1 MNFLEK
7 SQWWTIEQHKDYQ
20 FRKLKE
26 ILEYSYKNIVY
37 YQKQFKK
44 IDAAPY
50 DIKSFKDF
58 EEFPFLTKELVRDN
72 INELIPI
79 GSNIKKYNYHTTG
92 GSTGK
97 PLGFYTP
104 KYYDAIEKAF
114 MHHQWGRVGYKL
126 GDSKVVLRGVY
137 LKNKIFQ
144 YHKPSNSWY
153 FSSYHLS
160 NEFIKEM
167 VDKLNE
173 IKPKFIHI
181 HPSVLWVFTK
191 LLLENGL
198 EITFKP
204 NAILSGSENLYSH
217 QRKLFTDVYKCK
229 VFNWLG
235 LGERT
240 TLAGECEKNTDLH
253 IFYEHSYVEL
263 IDNNNKII
271 NENNMI
277 GEIVGTNFYN
287 FATPF
292 IKYRSNDTA
301 KYSVRSENCECN
313 RKYKLF
319 EKVEGR
325 TQDVIILENGKMIP
339 LVALIFAQHFLSFSR
354 IKLMQLEQI
363 SSIELIIR
371 IVKKNGYTPED
382 QNEIKNKISQ
392 ITDNLLKITFD
403 YVDEIQRTKSG
414 KHRFLIQHLPIDY
427 YQN

>member
-1 MNFLEK
+1 M
-7 SQWWTIEQHKDYQ
+7 
-20 FRKLKE
+20 
-26 ILEYSYKNIVY
+26 
-37 YQKQFKK
+37 
-44 IDAAPY
+44 
-50 DIKSFKDF
+50 
-58 EEFPFLTKELVRDN
+58 
-72 INELIPI
+72 
-79 GSNIKKYNYHTTG
+79 
-92 GSTGK
+92 
-97 PLGFYTP
+97 
-104 KYYDAIEKAF
+104 
-114 MHHQWGRVGYKL
+114 
-126 GDSKVVLRGVY
+126 
-137 LKNKIFQ
+137 
-144 YHKPSNSWY
+144 
-153 FSSYHLS
+153 
-160 NEFIKEM
+160 
-167 VDKLNE
+167 
-173 IKPKFIHI
+173 
-181 HPSVLWVFTK
+181 
-191 LLLENGL
+191 
-198 EITFKP
+198 
-204 NAILSGSENLYSH
+204 
-217 QRKLFTDVYKCK
+217 
-229 VFNWLG
+229 G